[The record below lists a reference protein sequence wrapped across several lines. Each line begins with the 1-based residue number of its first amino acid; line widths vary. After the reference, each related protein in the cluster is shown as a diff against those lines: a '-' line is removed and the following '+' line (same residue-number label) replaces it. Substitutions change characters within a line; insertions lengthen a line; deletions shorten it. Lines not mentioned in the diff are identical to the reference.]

1 MKLLRH
7 ISNVASRTAWT
18 VLSCL
23 AVVTAAAHEHEDDIK
38 TVIKP
43 WVLPHP
49 LALADTV
56 AVDSSFINFA
66 MRDVLYDYSICN
78 VFNGNIVSPVQSAV
92 YFDRTHKTN
101 SIFGDPYDP
110 YTITPQDVR
119 FYNTT
124 TPYSGISYKKGF
136 TSYHEENDLQF
147 FCTGNLT
154 PRVNLGA
161 SVNYLNGAGHY
172 QNQEA
177 KTVNGSA
184 FGSFNG
190 DHYSLQAAF
199 TFNTLSNFENGGM
212 SDVNDINSS
221 LEPEDYP
228 MQMKGM
234 SGYRYLSGYLNH
246 YYSLTVQREE
256 TVHYRERDESGRWQ
270 DLDSVRII
278 HVPVTTFRHVFDI
291 SEVNKRYIERE
302 KQDYYTDSYRNPSA
316 TNDSASTLTLRN
328 TLSVTFEEEFNTKL
342 KFGAI
347 VYAYN
352 ECQRYLYP
360 EGQNLAIG
368 GTDGIMAPYD
378 SIVAVTVHQM
388 PDSLYRYAWTNSTF
402 VGGELYKNRGRII
415 HYGFGGQVC
424 VVGYKIGEFKVNGH
438 LDANFRLGKDTMHIG
453 AQASFGR
460 ETPDWYVQHYT
471 GNHRR
476 WENSFTDPL
485 RLRVGGN
492 IAYPTTWVKPHL
504 RVDYENLTHAIYFD
518 TNGLPRQAE
527 ENISILAAKLGLNI
541 TTPWIN
547 LDNTAVYQYSSSD
560 KIALPTI
567 ALYSNLYYHGLW
579 FRAMEA
585 QIGVDLRYNTAYYA
599 PLLDPSTGQFR
610 MQNETKV
617 GNAPI
622 LSVYANFY
630 VHLIRLRFFA
640 QYQHFN
646 ATFMTK
652 NYFSMPGYPL
662 NPDIFRAGLAWHFYR

>member
-1 MKLLRH
+1 M
-7 ISNVASRTAWT
+7 AGRTALT

-23 AVVTAAAHEHEDDIK
+23 AVVVAMAHEHEGDIK

-49 LALADTV
+49 LALADTLM
-56 AVDSSFINFA
+56 ADSSFINFA

-78 VFNGNIVSPVQSAV
+78 VFNGNIVSPVLSAV

-154 PRVNLGA
+154 PRTNLGA
-161 SVNYLNGAGHY
+161 TINYLNGAGHY

-199 TFNTLSNFENGGM
+199 TFNALSNFENGGM

-221 LEPEDYP
+221 LQPEDYP
-228 MQMKGM
+228 TQMKGM

-270 DLDSVRII
+270 DLDSTRLV

-291 SEVNKRYIERE
+291 SEVNKRYIEHDRSA
-302 KQDYYTDSYRNPSA
+302 YYTDFYRNPSA
-316 TNDSASTLTLRN
+316 TRDSASTLTLRN

-360 EGQNLAIG
+360 VGQNLSVG
-368 GTDGIMAPYD
+368 GTDGVRAPYD
-378 SIVAVTVHQM
+378 SIVAVKAHLM

-438 LDANFRLGKDTMHIG
+438 LDANFRLGRDTMLIA

-460 ETPDWYVQHYT
+460 ETPDWYLQHYMS
-471 GNHRR
+471 NHLR
-476 WENSFTDPL
+476 WENNFTDPL
-485 RLRVGGN
+485 RLRVGGE

-518 TNGLPRQAE
+518 MNGLPRQAE
-527 ENISILAAKLGLNI
+527 ENISILAAKLGLNL

-547 LDNTAVYQYSSSD
+547 LDNTVVYQYSSSD
-560 KIALPTI
+560 KIALPAL

-579 FRAMEA
+579 FRAMDA

-599 PLLDPSTGQFR
+599 PLLDPCSGQFR
-610 MQNETKV
+610 VQTDTKV
-617 GNAPI
+617 GNSPI
-622 LSVYANFY
+622 MSVYANFY
-630 VHLIRLRFFA
+630 VRLIRLRFFA

>member
-1 MKLLRH
+1 M
-7 ISNVASRTAWT
+7 

-23 AVVTAAAHEHEDDIK
+23 AVATAAAREKEDDIK
-38 TVIKP
+38 TVIRP
-43 WVLPHP
+43 WTLPFP
-49 LALADTV
+49 LGLADTGR
-56 AVDSSFINFA
+56 VDSSYLNFA

-78 VFNGNIVSPVQSAV
+78 TFNGNIVSPVQSAI
-92 YFDRTHKTN
+92 YFDRTHKTG

-110 YTITPQDVR
+110 YTTTPQDVK

-136 TSYHEENDLQF
+136 TTYHEENDLQF

-161 SVNYLNGAGHY
+161 TVNYLNGAGHY
-172 QNQEA
+172 KHQEA
-177 KTVNGSA
+177 KTVNGTA
-184 FGSFNG
+184 FGSYNG

-212 SDVNDINSS
+212 SDVNDLKSS

-228 MQMKGM
+228 TQLYAM

-270 DLDSVRII
+270 DLDSTRIV
-278 HVPVTTFRHVFDI
+278 HVPVTTFRHIFDI
-291 SEVNKRYIERE
+291 SEANKRYVEKE
-302 KQDYYTDSYRNPSA
+302 KQDYYENSYRNPNA
-316 TNDSASTLTLRN
+316 TNDSASTLTIRN

-352 ECQRYLYP
+352 ECQRHLYAV
-360 EGQNLAIG
+360 GQNDPITGSA
-368 GTDGIMAPYD
+368 DGLNNPYD
-378 SIVAVTVHQM
+378 SVISSRIHLA
-388 PDSLYRYAWTNSTF
+388 PDSLYKYAWSNSTF
-402 VGGELYKNRGRII
+402 VGGELYKNRGKII
-415 HYGFGGQVC
+415 HYGFGGRVC

-438 LDANFRLGKDTMHIG
+438 LDANFRLGKDSMRIE
-453 AQASFGR
+453 AQAAFSR
-460 ETPDWYVQHYT
+460 ETPDWYVQHYK
-471 GNHRR
+471 GNHRK
-476 WENSFTDPL
+476 WENDFTDPL
-485 RLRVGGN
+485 RLHIGGE
-492 IAYPTTWVKPHL
+492 IAYPTTWVKPRL
-504 RVDYENLTHAIYFD
+504 NVDYENLTHAIYFD
-518 TNGLPRQAE
+518 MDGLPQQAD
-527 ENISILAAKLGLNI
+527 ENISILAAKLGLDI

-547 LDNTAVYQYSSSD
+547 LDNTVVYQYSSSD
-560 KIALPTI
+560 KIGLPTL

-579 FRAMEA
+579 FRAMDA

-599 PLLDPSTGQFR
+599 PLLDPCTGQFR
-610 MQNETKV
+610 SQTEVKV
-617 GNAPI
+617 GNSPI

-630 VHLIRLRFFA
+630 VRLIRLRFFV
-640 QYQHFN
+640 QYQHLN
-646 ATFMTK
+646 ATFMEK
-652 NYFSMPGYPL
+652 NYLSMPAYPL